1 MVEPLLPVA
10 PDEFERDGN
19 VVVQQIAPDQE
30 PAGWAEAILDAP
42 GDGETT
48 GAAPQAG
55 AGPDGLQQEAES
67 AGPQEE
73 DEPDSPDALL
83 EAAIDAAW
91 RAAPAFTVPSAVAPR
106 PVPEQYTLDDPS
118 LYFNQELSWLDFNWR
133 VLWLAMDDRTP
144 LLERVRFAA
153 ITASN
158 LDEFY
163 QKRVGGLKRQK
174 AAGVRKLTPDGRTPE
189 EQLDLIRA
197 AAQLMHRTMTETWE
211 EQLKPALAAEG
222 NVVISNYD
230 DLNIEQ
236 RYMLREY
243 FQTHFYPILTP
254 LTVDPGH
261 PFPFISNLSLSLAV
275 LLRHPQWK
283 TTHFARLKV
292 PMNHGRWLRLP
303 GTAGDDRLYYLP
315 VEQLIMHN
323 ASELFQGM
331 DLLSVHPFRI
341 TRNADVRRDEE
352 EAEDLLAAISA
363 ELRERRFAGVVRME
377 VDKDMPEYVRNLL
390 MREMELTPSQVVEV
404 PGLLDLTGCF
414 QIANLELPKLRYKP
428 WEPVLP
434 TRLAQEG
441 QTKDTQTIFAII
453 RQGDLLVHHPY
464 ESFAASTQRFI
475 EEAAADPGVVAIKQT
490 LYRTSDE
497 SPIVAALMRAAERGK
512 QVAVLVEVKARFDEA
527 NNIEWAQRLENVG
540 VHVTYGVVGLKTHSK
555 ATLVVRQEP
564 GGLRIYCHVGTG
576 NYHPKTAKLYT
587 DLGLFTCSPDLGYDI
602 VNLFHSLTGYAPD
615 QRYRRAIVA
624 PRAMRDT
631 FVRLIQQEI
640 DYQRR
645 HGNGRIIAKM
655 NALDD
660 VPIIQEL
667 YRASQAGVQI
677 DLIIR
682 GHCRLRPGLPG
693 ISENIRVVSILGR
706 FLEHDRIFYFHS
718 NGAPYTFI
726 GSADWRG
733 RNLDERVELIVP
745 VEEPGLQQQLIGMLN
760 EALADNRLAWDLHA
774 DGRYVLR
781 WPGRA
786 ELIRNFHQT
795 MMDQAVERARIL

>member
-1 MVEPLLPVA
+1 VA